1 MIQKKY
7 TFSQSSVKLV
17 ISGLPDYSNND
28 KEDIISI
35 ISSWKLLIVNKPE
48 IEGSLDHLKSVIKAF
63 YDYSYFMLFKNDETF
78 QSKLIDIKK
87 ESNGIHTITLKSSKQ
102 NTKPLLLT
110 LGNAEIADI
119 VNCFDQLYIS
129 KNINLDIVGFEN
141 NLVNNKFNSISKKLI
156 FNKFIPPL
164 IAIFSVFL
172 SSVLISSVYKL
183 NDTNEESISFLLRNK
198 TSNINSFVIT
208 IK

>member
-17 ISGLPDYSNND
+17 ITGLPDYSNND

-48 IEGSLDHLKSVIKAF
+48 IEGTIDHLKTVIKAF
-63 YDYSYFMLFKNDETF
+63 YEYSYFILFNKDETF
-78 QSKLIDIKK
+78 QSELIDIKG
-87 ESNGIHTITLKSSKQ
+87 ESNGIHNIKLKS
-102 NTKPLLLT
+102 TKPNAKPLVLT

-129 KNINLDIVGFEN
+129 KNINLDLVGFEH
-141 NLVNNKFNSISKKLI
+141 NLVKNKFKSIPKKLI

-164 IAIFSVFL
+164 IAIFSVF
-172 SSVLISSVYKL
+172 ISSVVISSIYKL
-183 NDTNEESISFLLRNK
+183 NDKYEETISLVDSHK
-198 TSNINSFVIT
+198 PSNIRPPVLRM
-208 IK
+208 